1 MDIKE
6 LNISIFS
13 YNIFWKIMKNNN
25 SPLEKNFGFTK
36 LQKLK
41 LNIISNIKNVINY
54 YNPFIYC
61 FQEAESAHSIIE
73 LFSKSEYRY
82 HLGYSEPE
90 HILTIWRKDVIKKKK
105 VIDGEFEPGRPF
117 SIIIFNDLRYNN
129 YLMLINIHASH
140 HHNTYSRIFEPIQK
154 IIDLN
159 KNEILKYDIKRII
172 MVGDFN
178 RDIGSQIKI
187 APTEY
192 RLKINLIEYN
202 FYPIENTTNK
212 TCCSLSGWGYKLN
225 YDQLIDTYKSPLLIH
240 QLNKEPWYVSESS
253 DHLATLSLVKNFI

>member
-1 MDIKE
+1 MMDIKE

-105 VIDGEFEPGRPF
+105 
-117 SIIIFNDLRYNN
+117 L
-129 YLMLINIHASH
+129 
-140 HHNTYSRIFEPIQK
+140 
-154 IIDLN
+154 
-159 KNEILKYDIKRII
+159 
-172 MVGDFN
+172 
-178 RDIGSQIKI
+178 
-187 APTEY
+187 
-192 RLKINLIEYN
+192 
-202 FYPIENTTNK
+202 
-212 TCCSLSGWGYKLN
+212 
-225 YDQLIDTYKSPLLIH
+225 
-240 QLNKEPWYVSESS
+240 
-253 DHLATLSLVKNFI
+253 